1 MDFRDDSTISFLCGL
16 AAGVALGTLG
26 MFIFDPKEGRRRRAL
41 ARDKAVHYGREASDF
56 ATGTAK
62 DLRNRAYGVAAETR
76 SAVRETLGSE
86 TPEAGKQPF

>member
-16 AAGVALGTLG
+16 ATGLAVGAAA
-26 MFIFDPKEGRRRRAL
+26 MFIFDPDQGRRRRAL
-41 ARDKAVHYGREASDF
+41 ARDKAVRYGKEAGDF

-76 SAVRETLGSE
+76 GMVKETLGSE
-86 TPEAGKQPF
+86 KPEAAKPL